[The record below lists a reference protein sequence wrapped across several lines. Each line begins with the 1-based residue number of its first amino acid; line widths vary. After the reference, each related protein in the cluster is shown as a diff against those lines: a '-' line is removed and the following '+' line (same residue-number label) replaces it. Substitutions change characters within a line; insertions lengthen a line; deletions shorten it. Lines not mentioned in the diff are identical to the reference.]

1 MMSSTDKSTTVLLA
15 AMAVLAFSLS
25 GCTDTQSSRPDK
37 PIIELN
43 TDRPGSDISTIALD
57 QPKATLC
64 HNACLS
70 NSGCVAWTYVKPGI
84 INAKAHC
91 RLKSTI
97 PEPKRS
103 SCCVSGRK

>member
-1 MMSSTDKSTTVLLA
+1 MVLLA
-15 AMAVLAFSLS
+15 TAVTLFFALS
-25 GCTDTQSSRPDK
+25 GCTDTQSSRSDQ

-57 QPKATLC
+57 KPKAALC
-64 HNACLS
+64 RDACQA
-70 NSGCVAWTYVKPGI
+70 NSKCVAWTYVKPGI

-91 RLKSTI
+91 RLKNTI

-103 SCCVSGRK
+103 SCCISGRR